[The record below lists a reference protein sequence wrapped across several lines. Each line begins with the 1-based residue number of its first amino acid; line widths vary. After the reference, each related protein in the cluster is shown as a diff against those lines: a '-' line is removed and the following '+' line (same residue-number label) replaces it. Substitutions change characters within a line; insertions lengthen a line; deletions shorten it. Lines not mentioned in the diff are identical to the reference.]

1 MFLVSFDIKKVYLLL
16 VKNGVLTHL
25 ILAKCFLGDFIILR

>member
-1 MFLVSFDIKKVYLLL
+1 MFLILISKKLHLP

-25 ILAKCFLGDFIILR
+25 ILIKCFLGDFLILC